1 MERELTSD
9 RDIIAEQ
16 LRGADREIGRLTKL
30 LTTLADKDLESEEL
44 LSLLVSA
51 EARRTLLQGQRDAIT
66 SDLRK
71 RPGSPLCRGGDVA
84 DSVHHGMMDT
94 IGMR

>member
-1 MERELTSD
+1 MNFLQFNDSFK
-9 RDIIAEQ
+9 IILFNSFLVEHEKQ
-16 LRGADREIGRLTKL
+16 SIM
-30 LTTLADKDLESEEL
+30 DKIPEFVSGYCGSIWIES
-44 LSLLVSA
+44 
-51 EARRTLLQGQRDAIT
+51 
-66 SDLRK
+66 K